1 MHARPRLRQC
11 HGMRSCRVWLARC
24 RGQGKRAFRDSY
36 AAPIYASP
44 IYATHSE
51 HLHRANLSQEQLAA
65 VTAPLL
71 PTRVIAGPGSGKTR
85 VLASRIVELVRVHD
99 VKPWN
104 ILAITFTNKA
114 AHEIQERVQL
124 ALGPD
129 TGKSVFTGTFH
140 SFCYRILRQYL
151 DTNTSLSTI
160 GPRRPGWSLYDQDAS
175 LTVILDLVK
184 SSYEGMKASEAREK
198 AKAIQSKVS
207 AVKMNQ
213 DVSKDVAPWL
223 VAYEDAMQKANALD
237 FDDLLLFTVRLLQQN
252 TLSLRER
259 LHLRWKH
266 ILVDEFQD
274 TNAVQYDLVTLLAYP
289 PPTCGRQV
297 PPDIRCNH
305 VFVVGDQDQ
314 AIYGWRG
321 ALVDNMRKRFAID
334 FPNGLVFR
342 LRDNYRSTPSIIR
355 AAQQVIKSVND
366 PERVELRPAK
376 NNANGPIPMVASFF
390 DSFEEAEHIG
400 DEIQRLVTLVEPSQ
414 IAVLF
419 RTHQQ
424 SRLIEQALVRRG
436 IHYVLVGSQ
445 PFWKR
450 VEIQDI
456 MAYLRLA
463 LSLNDDV
470 ALLRIINVPKRGL
483 GDASVSKL
491 AHAASLHHEGSLSRL
506 LFERGE
512 AEKSRFSE
520 ISSEIGL
527 TPKAIAAVSAF
538 REVVLECRRVLLDT
552 AAGYPLPT
560 AIGHLIDDIIKY
572 RDHVRNGG
580 CGGKAQGKED
590 EVQSRLDRLDQLVAC
605 AAEFVNRT
613 VNSNTVDLLL
623 EPDSDDTGDGKV
635 DDDENHMKQ
644 LLSMVPM
651 ARSFV
656 DECALLSPSPTLKDV
671 LGQEVGMEK
680 TVEQGVKLMTM
691 HASKG
696 LEFDTVFIPGCI
708 EGLVP
713 LVQGLAQSG
722 EGEEDALEEETRLF
736 FVSITRAKRELRLLY
751 TCTYMTRGRSVPAS
765 PSRFVID
772 LLKGQHAALLPHSLE
787 TRRIPLPQD
796 KYEKS
801 VQNLKE
807 TPKAKAL
814 QRRRALR

>member
-1 MHARPRLRQC
+1 MSC
-11 HGMRSCRVWLARC
+11 CRVWLVRS
-24 RGQGKRAFRDSY
+24 RGQLKRAFRASY
-36 AAPIYASP
+36 AAPIYASHH
-44 IYATHSE
+44 YATHAE

-151 DTNTSLSTI
+151 DANTSPSTFA
-160 GPRRPGWSLYDQDAS
+160 PRRPGWSLYDQDAS

-184 SSYEGMKASEAREK
+184 SSYDGMKATEARER

-207 AVKMNQ
+207 AAKMNQ
-213 DVSKDVAPWL
+213 DVPVREDVAPWL

-237 FDDLLLFTVRLLQQN
+237 FDDLLLFTVKLLQQQN
-252 TLSLRER
+252 TTLSMRER
-259 LHLRWKH
+259 LHMRWKH

-274 TNAVQYDLVTLLAYP
+274 TNAVQYDLVTLLAHP
-289 PPTCGRQV
+289 PPTQVGRPN
-297 PPDIRCNH
+297 PPPNSGDTSHH

-342 LRDNYRSTPSIIR
+342 LRDNYRSTPSIIK

-366 PERVELRPAK
+366 LERVELRPAN
-376 NNANGPIPMVASFF
+376 NNADGPIPIVASFL
-390 DSFEEAEHIG
+390 DSYEEAEHIG

-436 IHYVLVGSQ
+436 INYVLVGNQ

-491 AHAASLHHEGSLSRL
+491 VQAASLHHEGSLSRL
-506 LFERGE
+506 LFIGGE
-512 AEKSRFSE
+512 AESPKFF
-520 ISSEIGL
+520 SEIGL
-527 TPKAIAAVSAF
+527 SQKAIAALSAF
-538 REVVLECRRVLLDT
+538 REVVLECRRVLLDANT
-552 AAGYPLPT
+552 AAEYPLPT
-560 AIGHLIDDIIKY
+560 AIGHIIDDIIKY
-572 RDHVRNGG
+572 RDHVRSGG
-580 CGGKAQGKED
+580 CGGNKKAQGKAED

-613 VNSNTVDLLL
+613 VNSNTVDLLQ
-623 EPDSDDTGDGKV
+623 EPDSDGTGDGKV
-635 DDDENHMKQ
+635 DEDENHTKQ

-656 DECALLSPSPTLKDV
+656 DECALLSPSPTSEEV
-671 LGQEVGMEK
+671 LGRGVEK
-680 TVEQGVKLMTM
+680 TVEQGVQLMTM

-713 LVQGLAQSG
+713 LVQGLVQSG
-722 EGEEDALEEETRLF
+722 EGKEDALEEETRLF

-772 LLKGQHAALLPHSLE
+772 LLKGQHAALLPHSL
-787 TRRIPLPQD
+787 TGIRRVPMPQD
-796 KYEKS
+796 RYQKDNFNGNDK
-801 VQNLKE
+801 

-814 QRRRALR
+814 QRRRAFR